1 MFGFIKN
8 LFGTAPKAETTEVP
22 YKVDA
27 PMVDTADIAL
37 AQMPPGGAAVVE
49 APKAEAPK
57 AEAPKAEAPK
67 AEVTAKPK
75 APAKTKT
82 PAKPKTSPASKKP
95 RAPKKPKK

>member
-22 YKVDA
+22 YKVET
-27 PMVDTADIAL
+27 PVVDTADIAL
-37 AQMPPGGAAVVE
+37 AQMPPGGAAVV
-49 APKAEAPK
+49 
-57 AEAPKAEAPK
+57 EAPKAEAPK

-95 RAPKKPKK
+95 RAPRKPKK

>member
-37 AQMPPGGAAVVE
+37 AQMPDGAAAVV
-49 APKAEAPK
+49 EAPK

>member
-27 PMVDTADIAL
+27 PMVDLADIAL
-37 AQMPPGGAAVVE
+37 AQMPPGGAAVV
-49 APKAEAPK
+49 EAPK

>member
-22 YKVDA
+22 YKVET
-27 PMVDTADIAL
+27 PVVDHADIAV
-37 AQMPPGGAAVVE
+37 AQRPAPVAE

-67 AEVTAKPK
+67 A
-75 APAKTKT
+75 PAKAKA

-95 RAPKKPKK
+95 RAPRKPKK